1 MSFFRRVQ
9 TILEANKTLAAKE
22 AQARGWSDSGHG
34 DWYDSEGNLRGKT
47 VNGRL
52 QVFQGKAKKKPEEP
66 AAEKEEKPQKVSGD
80 SLTIGFGRFN
90 PPTKGHEKLI
100 QKIATTAGKGGTYKI
115 YPSRSHDTDKNP
127 LEPTEKI
134 GYMHAMFP
142 DEAANILD
150 DANVRTIFDVL
161 KRYGS
166 DDSKE
171 RYSSINIVV
180 GDDRLKEFTDLADKY
195 NGRLYNF
202 KKINVVSAGRR
213 DADAEGVEG
222 MSSSK
227 LRKAALENDFD
238 LFRSGI
244 PKTLDDK
251 AAKKLFNT
259 VRKSIDTKG
268 STTKKKSDKEKSA
281 ARYQEDEKGK
291 KAAAK
296 RRDYASARSTA
307 VDDAIKKHGTVSKH
321 DKGGETE
328 VEKALKK
335 GAKKKKK
342 TTKESVEMWQ
352 IAPSLDQKTLREH
365 YINKEIFNVGDL
377 VESLNTGLVGRI
389 IRRGTSYLIC
399 VTENNVMF
407 KSWIKDLTE
416 AVKPAHTTGIYGVS
430 GKQREVGTDELRNYA
445 QSMVPGQER
454 IINFINKYRK
464 NK

>member
-1 MSFFRRVQ
+1 VSFFRRVQ

-268 STTKKKSDKEKSA
+268 STTKKKSDAEKSA
-281 ARYQEDEKGK
+281 ARYKEDEKGK

-307 VDDAIKKHGTVSKH
+307 VDDALKKHGTVSKH
-321 DKGGETE
+321 DEE
-328 VEKALKK
+328 VDLWM
-335 GAKKKKK
+335 
-342 TTKESVEMWQ
+342 V
-352 IAPSLDQKTLREH
+352 APKLDPIGLREN
-365 YINKEIFNVGDL
+365 YFKKIIFNIGDM
-377 VESLNTGLVGRI
+377 VENLNHGLIGKI
-389 IRRGTSYLIC
+389 TRRGTNHIIA
-399 VTENNVMF
+399 VTEDNIMF
-407 KSWIKDLTE
+407 KSWIKDLKEYTE
-416 AVKPAHTTGIYGVS
+416 KHMERRMRDKTHPNTL
-430 GKQREVGTDELRNYA
+430 VGT
-445 QSMVPGQER
+445 GG
-454 IINFINKYRK
+454 YRK
-464 NK
+464 NTMAAIPGGLKKITNFKEQYPIINKLRQQYRSAKGNEGL